1 MIESCAPLKQ
11 IMKVTIT
18 LLYTDYNDKEC
29 TRYSSA
35 RFQINENK
43 NVITVNTIAAD

>member
-1 MIESCAPLKQ
+1 MENSAPLKQ
-11 IMKVTIT
+11 IMKVAII
-18 LLYTDYNDKEC
+18 LLYIDYNNKER

-43 NVITVNTIAAD
+43 NVITVIIQ